1 MSEHTTKDSE
11 GVSEMETKNKEG
23 HQAVTVVVSGTV
35 IVLVVWA
42 GVGYLAS
49 TQPNPGVFGD
59 MFGAANALFS
69 GLAFAG
75 LIYAIWL
82 QRIELKLQREELTA
96 TRAELRGQKEQLEA
110 QNRTLRKQSFENTF
124 FQLLRL
130 HNDIVN
136 AVELVKTG
144 EGGRITKGRDCFQ
157 VFYGRL
163 IQEYEKE
170 KRGDRNPPMAPT
182 HVLNEVYMRFYVVHE
197 AQLGHYFRSLYNTVK
212 LVHESDVSDKRLY
225 TNLVRAQLS
234 SNELLVLFYNCLSEM
249 GREKFK
255 PLVIEYELLKHL
267 PYGEL
272 LDRNHASLY

>member
-1 MSEHTTKDSE
+1 MDNKTKES
-11 GVSEMETKNKEG
+11 NKSLVIVVIG
-23 HQAVTVVVSGTV
+23 GVVV
-35 IVLVVWA
+35 LW
-42 GVGYLAS
+42 VGLGYVAS
-49 TQPNPGVFGD
+49 IQFDPGEFGD

-82 QRIELKLQREELTA
+82 QRVELRLQREELAA

-136 AVELVKTG
+136 AIDLVKTG
-144 EGGRITKGRDCFQ
+144 EGSRITKGRDCFHM
-157 VFYGRL
+157 FFNRL
-163 IQEYEKE
+163 KDEYERD
-170 KRGDRNPPMAPT
+170 KRART
-182 HVLNEVYMRFYVVHE
+182 HTAMSTIHVVNEVYMRFYTEHE
-197 AQLGHYFRSLYNTVK
+197 AELGHYFRSLYNTVK
-212 LVHESDVSDKRLY
+212 LVDNSDVQDKRLY

-234 SNELLVLFYNCLSEM
+234 SYEVLLMFYNCLSEM

-255 PLVIEYELLKHL
+255 PLLIEYTLLKHVQTK
-267 PYGEL
+267 EL
-272 LDRNHASLY
+272 LDPNHASLY